1 MGRGRWRGDRFDLPL
16 LVIYLTPCHLFR
28 ENLRTLSKLYS
39 QLVLLYFVHTRIL
52 SGGCNLR
59 IHAFS
64 FFFSTVIFGQLFFF
78 FENGKKQVSARL
90 TRIDLAFRCSR
101 GKFFSF
107 RSIKNK
113 TNVCRRIYTQTYIH
127 TYTYHAFNL
136 SNPL

>member
-1 MGRGRWRGDRFDLPL
+1 MD
-16 LVIYLTPCHLFR
+16 
-28 ENLRTLSKLYS
+28 
-39 QLVLLYFVHTRIL
+39 TR
-52 SGGCNLR
+52 
-59 IHAFS
+59 
-64 FFFSTVIFGQLFFF
+64 FFFFFFDSNFWATFFF

>member
-1 MGRGRWRGDRFDLPL
+1 MERRSLRSSPPR
-16 LVIYLTPCHLFR
+16 YLFNTVPPVQR
-28 ENLRTLSKLYS
+28 ESSNVEQTVQSVGCFYT
-39 QLVLLYFVHTRIL
+39 FIHTRIL